1 MNNNSKKSSTSNIG
15 YYIVAGIFMLGLILI
30 IFYRSFLKK
39 PKNEQNILTGP
50 SKFNELF
57 YKEVENNIDLIP
69 GKGYG
74 FTLIWEMNIPNQMEN
89 NMFNS
94 TFNRLKPI
102 IRFGDSPQIYYHPK
116 HGYLSIIVKYTD
128 NPFYSNY
135 PEIKIKNIKLQKWQK
150 YVLVF
155 NDRNINLY
163 IDGKLVS
170 ANTIMNVPEIDT
182 NNLIQ
187 LGEINN
193 NFLGVIK
200 NMRTIAYPI
209 DNKMISNL

>member
-1 MNNNSKKSSTSNIG
+1 MDSNIG
-15 YYIVAGIFMLGLILI
+15 FYVLAGLIMIGI
-30 IFYRSFLKK
+30 IIVVFYNTFLKK
-39 PKNEQNILTGP
+39 PKDENNILTGP
-50 SKFNELF
+50 SKFNELY
-57 YKEVENNIDLIP
+57 YKEVDNNINLVP

-74 FTLIWEMNIPNQMEN
+74 LTLIWEMYIPNTSEN
-89 NMFNS
+89 NLYNS

-102 IRFGDSPQIYYHPK
+102 VRIGDSPQLYYHPK
-116 HGYLSIIVKYTD
+116 HGYLSVIVKYTD

-150 YVLVF
+150 YALVIH
-155 NDRNINLY
+155 DRNINLY

-170 ANTIMNVPEIDT
+170 ANTIMNIPIIDT
-182 NNLIQ
+182 NSVIQ

-193 NFLGVIK
+193 NFLGIIK
-200 NMRTIAYPI
+200 NMKTIAYPL